1 MIIYTKQRD
10 EMIEIIKEMY
20 NEIFKDYKK
29 ISDSKD
35 FKLEC
40 LII

>member
-1 MIIYTKQRD
+1 MIILTKQRD

-35 FKLEC
+35 F
-40 LII
+40 

>member
-1 MIIYTKQRD
+1 MIILTKQRD

-35 FKLEC
+35 FKLEFD
-40 LII
+40 